1 VKVAVWAAAP
11 ATQRALP
18 VHLSAD
24 SKGRIAYASNKSI
37 YIRDVA
43 NPAQSVQYNGH
54 LGATAVAKFSPS
66 GYYIASGGWTPQDE
80 ELLLIS

>member
-1 VKVAVWAAAP
+1 MKVAIWAAAP

-18 VHLSAD
+18 VHLSTD
-24 SKGRIAYASNKSI
+24 SRGRIAYASNKSI

-54 LGATAVAKFSPS
+54 LGATTVAEFSPS
-66 GYYIASGGWTPQDE
+66 GNYVASGGWTPRY
-80 ELLLIS
+80 ELPLLIW